1 MNTQLKCL
9 LSRVS
14 VALAAV
20 TVTSVVAQTAPAPAS
35 SPRAQAHG
43 KGMEALDTNKDTLIS
58 RDEAKGHRFLAKKFD
73 AIDVNKDGYLS
84 QAELAAARA
93 AHKERHGDKHGMHGG
108 KGHASLD
115 TNKDQLISRDEVKG
129 RPRLEKY
136 FDAIDSN
143 KDGQLSR
150 DEFKAFRAAHHGQ
163 RKQ

>member
-1 MNTQLKCL
+1 MNTQLKFL
-9 LSRVS
+9 LSCAT

-20 TVTSVVAQTAPAPAS
+20 SVTSVVAQTAPVP
-35 SPRAQAHG
+35 SPHAHAHAHG

-73 AIDVNKDGYLS
+73 AIDINKDGYLS
-84 QAELAAARA
+84 QAEFATFRA
-93 AHKERHGDKHGMHGG
+93 AHKDGRDGKHGMHGG
-108 KGHASLD
+108 KGLASLD
-115 TNKDQLISRDEVKG
+115 INNDQLISRDEAKG
-129 RPRLEKY
+129 RPRLEKH

-163 RKQ
+163 HKQ